1 MIDTLMLAISKL
13 RGEIT
18 TDDLDQHAEEFEQLL
33 GNWLC
38 DNPQHIKELADDPSW
53 EEELELDLPIDY
65 KEFIANVQA
74 CVKAA
79 E

>member
-1 MIDTLMLAISKL
+1 MMDPLMLAISKL
-13 RGEIT
+13 RDQII
-18 TDDLDQHAEEFEQLL
+18 TDDLDQHAEQFEQLL

-38 DNPQHIKELADDPSW
+38 DNPQHIKELAVDPSW

-74 CVKAA
+74 CVEAA